1 MELSAKNYT
10 KEEKNDI
17 FEYVNNLY
25 LHLEG
30 REKSA
35 LKRQFTQCWKVN
47 KTIGAYEL
55 MLTLYE
61 VYEKWDK
68 VNNDEDFQVSLNN
81 PGNPDNVSFKKY
93 MRHIKMIGQEV
104 EELQEQLDNIQEGKG
119 YISQEQHDQS
129 MLELKEE
136 QQEII
141 RERSHEAHKYKL
153 EAEML
158 REKYINSERRLEAQK
173 RFYETALAQVL
184 PEK

>member
-1 MELSAKNYT
+1 MSEEQKNVAQETATET
-10 KEEKNDI
+10 KQETTETNTEIKA
-17 FEYVNNLY
+17 ET
-25 LHLEG
+25 
-30 REKSA
+30 KSNV
-35 LKRQFTQCWKVN
+35 FT
-47 KTIGAYEL
+47 
-55 MLTLYE
+55 
-61 VYEKWDK
+61 
-68 VNNDEDFQVSLNN
+68 
-81 PGNPDNVSFKKY
+81 
-93 MRHIKMIGQEV
+93 
-104 EELQEQLDNIQEGKG
+104 QEQLDNIQEGKG